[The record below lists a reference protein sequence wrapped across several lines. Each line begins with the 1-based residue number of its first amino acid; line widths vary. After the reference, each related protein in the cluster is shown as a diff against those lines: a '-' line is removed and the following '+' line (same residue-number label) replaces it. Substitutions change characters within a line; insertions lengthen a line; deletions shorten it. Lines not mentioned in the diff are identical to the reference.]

1 MKNIR
6 IQWFVLF
13 IMVLP
18 LMGCGVQKNVDLKS
32 DQGMKIANALPVRED
47 TGSDRSNLDILD
59 EILVQCL
66 TDYDINKGENEDWI
80 IYECEPIE
88 DTLYADCPV
97 IEVKKNFT
105 SEILTYEEAKPFF
118 RDIID
123 YDQMWH
129 YVENNNEYGIGQIF
143 EAAQGNEAY
152 YLLFLENDSFLVH
165 VEGKLRLESELTS
178 QPWDQKVRNQY
189 GREMVECA
197 DGAIAQII
205 SDISFVNREARY
217 EFCLGEE
224 ETYQAVLE
232 IEDGEP
238 MQYHFTLYR
247 GNKEMQDIS
256 WASRFESYP
265 EFLDAN
271 RDGYVDM
278 MVATDQVPAYEI
290 HDLYIWNNQ
299 SGCFDQVVYDDV
311 LAWIEIEED
320 SIRNWIRNGDG
331 YILQTLQWRGKELIR
346 IKEEEITPI
355 SETAQS
361 GAKSFDSTRD
371 FPYENMQAVS
381 DEVYEVLKDAY
392 GKMDFSVEFKG
403 GNIEDNSEY
412 IYAGLKRTEQEM
424 KKIDE
429 HFDPHEY
436 IYYVFDMDGD
446 SLPEICVWKYMTY
459 IFKYDAEEDKVHLWH
474 EIKSPW
480 EQVFGTNK
488 LGWNWEGM
496 RCSMCELDQNGDTVS
511 GVYFMEEAVWS
522 KGKETFL
529 VTMPFDLSDDQK
541 FVWTEK
547 MKSEAYYSREDDLFF
562 FPVTKEQYQE
572 LTKRFYE
579 AETLADQER
588 KKVGYTYDELSGK
601 KMCEQCTKMKA
612 LYL

>member
-13 IMVLP
+13 IMVLL
-18 LMGCGVQKNVDLKS
+18 LMGCGMQKNIDLKS
-32 DQGMKIANALPVRED
+32 DQGIKIANALPIRED

-238 MQYHFTLYR
+238 MQYHFTLYQ

-346 IKEEEITPI
+346 VREEKITPI

-403 GNIEDNSEY
+403 GNIEDNSGY

-488 LGWNWEGM
+488 LGWNWEGV
-496 RCSMCELDQNGDTVS
+496 RCSMCRLDQNGDTVS
-511 GVYFMEEAVWS
+511 GVCFMEEAAWS
-522 KGKETFL
+522 NGKETFF

-547 MKSEAYYSREDDLFF
+547 MENEAYYSREDDLFF